1 MNFIQSLIKD
11 QSITIEALK
20 VGVWVDS
27 GSVYSG
33 FKNNESFYTGINRE
47 TGGSDYIAHIG
58 SSQAFMMNIPSDV
71 NTSNYTVKKFL
82 YSFSRPGI
90 AAPFINASVITT
102 SSGGSFQYNI
112 GTDFSSSEVLMAD
125 FLYLSLWGEASYNYT
140 FVMYSVTR
148 YSLAAYYCQIRI
160 LKQTGQMQQSTYFLQ
175 EVNYDDLPY
184 IKDILNN
191 FCYKNYYVPL
201 LNYGENQDDNY
212 IYIVTG
218 MDCFKSTDY
227 VISYSID
234 YQNTPGS
241 FWSRNRL
248 QISGN
253 SRVSSGAVKR
263 FLFTQSSHEL
273 SVLVYGKRND
283 VDDKCH
289 AAVLS
294 FKGSA
299 WDNIRNSSDVWSIY
313 DNFPAAF
320 TDKMGNNMWVSSN
333 LKWMFTVLYGTTD
346 KPYGKG
352 LVTVKSATPII
363 GKTGW
368 SSTTYYIDD
377 DSTLEIRNAVAN
389 KYVLDIIFNSTDYK
403 MIVLCNSLIGSGLDQ
418 DTHYSFISPDYLY
431 YFVYNGKKWMEFS
444 KESVGMSTLWNR
456 YDNYKTIP
464 GGGTS
469 VDYKPYFNVMG
480 VTGIYDS
487 NRNISFVYPAKYS
500 TYEPTAYEYSLTFGD

>member
-1 MNFIQSLIKD
+1 M
-11 QSITIEALK
+11 
-20 VGVWVDS
+20 WVDS

-90 AAPFINASVITT
+90 A
-102 SSGGSFQYNI
+102 
-112 GTDFSSSEVLMAD
+112 D
-125 FLYLSLWGEASYNYT
+125 FLYLSSWNESAYNYT

-160 LKQTGQMQQSTYFLQ
+160 LKQTGQIQQSTYFLQ

-241 FWSRNRL
+241 YWSRNRL

-283 VDDKCH
+283 VNDKCH

-299 WDNIRNSSDVWSIY
+299 WNNIRGSSDVWSIH

-320 TDKMGNNMWVSSN
+320 TDKMGNNMWISSN
-333 LKWMFTVLYGTTD
+333 LKWMFAILYGTTD

-352 LVTVKSATPII
+352 LVTVRSVTPII

-418 DTHYSFISPDYLY
+418 GQFYNFIGPDCLY
-431 YFVYNGKKWMEFS
+431 CFVYNGKKWVEFS

-456 YDNYKTIP
+456 YNNYKTVA
-464 GGGTS
+464 GGGAT
-469 VDYKPYFNVMG
+469 VDFRPYFNVMG
-480 VTGIYDS
+480 VTSIHDS
-487 NRNISFVYPAKYS
+487 NRKISFVYPAEYS
-500 TYEPTAYEYSLTFGD
+500 TYKSSAYEYYLTFGD

>member
-1 MNFIQSLIKD
+1 M
-11 QSITIEALK
+11 
-20 VGVWVDS
+20 WVDS

-90 AAPFINASVITT
+90 ATPFINTSVITT
-102 SSGGSFQYNI
+102 SSGGSSQYNI

-125 FLYLSLWGEASYNYT
+125 FLYMSLWGDAGYNYT

-160 LKQTGQMQQSTYFLQ
+160 LKQTGQIQQSVYFLQ

-234 YQNTPGS
+234 YQNTPGGN
-241 FWSRNRL
+241 WSRNRL

-283 VDDKCH
+283 VNDKCH

-294 FKGSA
+294 FKGSV
-299 WDNIRNSSDVWSIY
+299 WNNIRGSSDVWSIH

-333 LKWMFTVLYGTTD
+333 LKWMFAVLYGTTD

-368 SSTTYYIDD
+368 SSTIYYIDD

-389 KYVLDIIFNSTDYK
+389 KYVLDIIFNKTDYK
-403 MIVLCNSLIGSGLDQ
+403 IIVLCNSLIGSFLDKGAYY
-418 DTHYSFISPDYLY
+418 TFISPDYLY
-431 YFVYNGKKWMEFS
+431 CFVYNGKKWMEFS
-444 KESVGMSTLWNR
+444 KESIGMNTLWNR

-469 VDYKPYFNVMG
+469 VDYKPYFNIMG
-480 VTGIYDS
+480 VTGTYDS

-500 TYEPTAYEYSLTFGD
+500 TYEPTAYEFDLTFGD